1 MRVLGCDSFGSTES
15 IVRGIDWVAQNA
27 SGPSVA
33 NLSLGGGVT
42 QALDQ
47 AVARLVQRGVTA
59 VIAAG
64 NDGKDACQV
73 SPAREPSGIT
83 VGATDSNDRR
93 SYHLRQD
100 GSFGG
105 LLTGATVLIFLLPA
119 LMSPQLHIKTQA
131 PRLWEV
137 HQWRHHTLLGS

>member
-64 NDGKDACQV
+64 NDGKDACQSV
-73 SPAREPSGIT
+73 PCT
-83 VGATDSNDRR
+83 
-93 SYHLRQD
+93 
-100 GSFGG
+100 
-105 LLTGATVLIFLLPA
+105 
-119 LMSPQLHIKTQA
+119 
-131 PRLWEV
+131 
-137 HQWRHHTLLGS
+137 

>member
-1 MRVLGCDSFGSTES
+1 
-15 IVRGIDWVAQNA
+15 
-27 SGPSVA
+27 
-33 NLSLGGGVT
+33 SLGGGVT

-64 NDGKDACQV
+64 NDDKDACQV

-93 SYHLRQD
+93 SYHLRKNEN
-100 GSFGG
+100 GSFSFWWASNWGNCVDIFAPGSDVTSASHQNTGTTTMGG
-105 LLTGATVLIFLLPA
+105 TSMAAPHVAGVVA
-119 LMSPQLHIKTQA
+119 LYLQ
-131 PRLWEV
+131 EN
-137 HQWRHHTLLGS
+137 